1 MDVSAGALMR
11 QRSVAS
17 IPSKFETI
25 LHEGGREKNAFWCR
39 THRFTYSD
47 NEMPGAGQY
56 HKSTNPE
63 REAPSYLRNRAR
75 GRRPSTAAMLVKT
88 TALRLGS
95 QSLRKKPLPI

>member
-56 HKSTNPE
+56 HKPTNPE
-63 REAPSYLRNRAR
+63 REAPSA
-75 GRRPSTAAMLVKT
+75 S
-88 TALRLGS
+88 LGLAGGLAQQHVDS
-95 QSLRKKPLPI
+95 GSRDGPAVTP